1 MKTYTMRAGALLATA
16 LLLAACAGE
25 GAPPAQA
32 ATVGAQVA
40 PVAKDV
46 ANPTRV
52 RIPAIKV
59 NSQIIPLKLDKK
71 GKLIAPK
78 RFDVAGWHKSGPEPG
93 EKGVAVIA
101 AHVDSKS
108 GPAVFYRLRELKTGH
123 KITVNRADG
132 SSVTFTVYRIARYP
146 KNEVPNKLVY
156 ASGGGAQLRLITC
169 GGTFDRDRRSY
180 RDNIV
185 VFAR

>member
-1 MKTYTMRAGALLATA
+1 MRAGALLATV

-32 ATVGAQVA
+32 ATVQGVPA
-40 PVAKDV
+40 AKDV

-59 NSQIIPLKLDKK
+59 NSRIIPLKLDRK

-108 GPAVFYRLRELKTGH
+108 GPAVFYRLRELKAGH

-132 SSVTFTVYRIARYP
+132 SSLTFTVYRVARYP
-146 KNEVPNKLVY
+146 KNNVPNKLVY

-169 GGTFDRDRRSY
+169 GGTFDRARRSY

>member
-1 MKTYTMRAGALLATA
+1 MMRTGAFLAGV

-25 GAPPAQA
+25 GAPAARAAAAPAA
-32 ATVGAQVA
+32 AA
-40 PVAKDV
+40 DV

-59 NSQIIPLKLDKK
+59 NAAVIPLKLDKK
-71 GKLIAPK
+71 GKLLAPK
-78 RFDVAGWHKSGPEPG
+78 RFDVAGWHRSGPEPG

-108 GPAVFYRLRELKTGH
+108 GPAVFYRLRELRTGH

-132 SSVTFTVYRIARYP
+132 SSVTFTVYRVARYP
-146 KNEVPNKLVY
+146 KDRVPNKLVY

-169 GGTFDRDRRSY
+169 GGTFDRGRRSY

>member
-1 MKTYTMRAGALLATA
+1 MRAGAFLAGA

-25 GAPPAQA
+25 GAPPARA
-32 ATVGAQVA
+32 AVVPAGT
-40 PVAKDV
+40 DV

-59 NSQIIPLKLDKK
+59 NSRIIPLKLDKK
-71 GKLIAPK
+71 GRLLAPK
-78 RFDVAGWHKSGPEPG
+78 RFDVAGWHRSGPEPG
-93 EKGVAVIA
+93 EQGVAVIA
-101 AHVDSKS
+101 AHVDSTS
-108 GPAVFYRLRELKTGH
+108 GPAVFHRLRELKSGH
-123 KITVNRADG
+123 EVTVNRADG
-132 SSVTFTVYRIARYP
+132 SSVTFTVYRVARYP
-146 KNEVPNKLVY
+146 KDGIPDRLVY

-169 GGTFDRDRRSY
+169 GGTFDRARRSY

>member
-1 MKTYTMRAGALLATA
+1 MRAGALLAGA

-25 GAPPAQA
+25 GAPAAQA
-32 ATVGAQVA
+32 ATGVA
-40 PVAKDV
+40 GVVPAAKDV
-46 ANPTRV
+46 ANPARV
-52 RIPAIKV
+52 RIPAIRV
-59 NSQIIPLKLDKK
+59 NSPIIPLRLDEK

-101 AHVDSKS
+101 AHVDSTS
-108 GPAVFYRLRELKTGH
+108 GPAVFHRLRELRRGH
-123 KITVNRADG
+123 RVTVDRADG

-146 KNEVPNKLVY
+146 KNDVPNGLVY
-156 ASGGGAQLRLITC
+156 SSGSGAQIRLITC
-169 GGTFDRDRRSY
+169 GGTFDRARRSY

>member
-1 MKTYTMRAGALLATA
+1 MRAGAFLGGA

-25 GAPPAQA
+25 GAPPARA
-32 ATVGAQVA
+32 ALAA
-40 PVAKDV
+40 ASEDV
-46 ANPTRV
+46 ADPARV
-52 RIPAIKV
+52 RIPAIRV
-59 NSQIIPLKLDKK
+59 NSKIIPLRLDGK

-78 RFDVAGWHKSGPEPG
+78 RFDVAGWHRSGPEPG

-101 AHVDSKS
+101 AHVDSTS
-108 GPAVFYRLRELKTGH
+108 GPAVFYRLRELKPGH
-123 KITVNRADG
+123 KVTVDRADG
-132 SSVTFTVYRIARYP
+132 SSVTFTVYRVARYP
-146 KNEVPNKLVY
+146 KNGIPDRLVY

-169 GGTFDRDRRSY
+169 GGVFDRARRSY

>member
-1 MKTYTMRAGALLATA
+1 MKTYTMRAGAFLAGA

-25 GAPPAQA
+25 GAPPARA
-32 ATVGAQVA
+32 SVA
-40 PVAKDV
+40 PVSASEDV

-59 NSQIIPLKLDKK
+59 NSAIIPLKLDKK

-108 GPAVFYRLRELKTGH
+108 GPAVFYRLRELRAGH

-132 SSVTFTVYRIARYP
+132 SSVTFTVYRVARYP
-146 KNEVPNKLVY
+146 KNNVPNKLVY

-169 GGTFDRDRRSY
+169 GGTFDRSRRSY

>member
-1 MKTYTMRAGALLATA
+1 MRAGAFLAGA

-25 GAPPAQA
+25 GAPPARA
-32 ATVGAQVA
+32 AVA
-40 PVAKDV
+40 PASVVPAAKDV

-59 NSQIIPLKLDKK
+59 NSRIIPLKLDKK
-71 GKLIAPK
+71 GKLLAPK

-101 AHVDSKS
+101 AHVDSTS
-108 GPAVFYRLRELKTGH
+108 GPAVFYRLRELKPGH
-123 KITVNRADG
+123 KVTVGRADG
-132 SSVTFTVYRIARYP
+132 SSVTFTVYRVARYP
-146 KNEVPNKLVY
+146 KNGIPDRLVY

-169 GGTFDRDRRSY
+169 GGTFDRARRSY